1 MKTILIL
8 TLGFVLGIFAAGSV
22 VASGYSPYIVGGNGY
37 LMNVDVVNG
46 DGDTICSD
54 PFYYSATKEIECS
67 E

>member
-46 DGDTICSD
+46 DGEHFISILITGVRFLLKDL
-54 PFYYSATKEIECS
+54 EE
-67 E
+67 